1 MHNFPRK
8 ALRIY
13 RPRYLRPAIDR
24 DDDSFRKY
32 PTPAELF
39 SRIGAVILI
48 ALCVGLAGDFL
59 ANALISLTA
68 GLVAC
73 VLC

>member
-1 MHNFPRK
+1 MHNTQRK
-8 ALRIY
+8 GLRTY
-13 RPRYLRPAIDR
+13 RPRYLRPVIDR

-39 SRIGAVILI
+39 SRIGAIILI

-59 ANALISLTA
+59 ANTLIH
-68 GLVAC
+68 
-73 VLC
+73 

>member
-8 ALRIY
+8 APRIY
-13 RPRYLRPAIDR
+13 RPRYLRPVLDR

-32 PTPAELF
+32 PTPAGKYPTPAELF
-39 SRIGAVILI
+39 SRIGAIILI

-59 ANALISLTA
+59 ANALIH
-68 GLVAC
+68 
-73 VLC
+73 